1 MTAIAAEYIDIGIGT
16 SEASRMLHIPRCS
29 LYSRSGR
36 QLLTR
41 GRKPSSMTVRTGTGV
56 TVFVSNTEV
65 VSEIAQLLSREFVCY
80 WYRKAAK
87 HLQHAGFSINRKK
100 VFRLMSKHSL
110 PNHTYNTRSP
120 IRRAVEAKIVVHS
133 PNGVWEMDIKYIWIE
148 ADARNAFFL
157 AIIDCFTREVVAHYL
172 GHHCNGGD
180 VRDTLLSAFHR
191 RGIGE
196 IGAVRIRNDNGTQLI
211 CR

>member
-1 MTAIAAEYIDIGIGT
+1 MTAIAADYTGRGVNA

-29 LYSRSGR
+29 LYRR
-36 QLLTR
+36 PAWPLLPR
-41 GRKPSSMTVRTGTGV
+41 GRKPSSMTVRTGTDE

-65 VSEIAQLLSREFVCY
+65 VSEIEQLLSREFVCY
-80 WYRKAAK
+80 GYRKAAK

-120 IRRAVEAKIVVHS
+120 IRRVVEAKIVVHR
-133 PNGVWEMDIKYIWIE
+133 PNGVWEMDIKYAWIE

-157 AIIDCFTREVVAHYL
+157 AIIDCFTREAVKHYL
-172 GHHCNGGD
+172 GLPAKAA
-180 VRDTLLSAFHR
+180 T
-191 RGIGE
+191 
-196 IGAVRIRNDNGTQLI
+196 
-211 CR
+211 